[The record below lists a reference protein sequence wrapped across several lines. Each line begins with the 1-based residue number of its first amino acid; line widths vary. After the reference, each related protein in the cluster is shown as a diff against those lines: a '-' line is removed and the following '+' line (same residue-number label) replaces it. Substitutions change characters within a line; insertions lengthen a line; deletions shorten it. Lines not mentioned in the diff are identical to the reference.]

1 MKERSTHSTMPSSY
15 KAYRSGDDEK
25 QPLIAASSSKF
36 DKNETWY
43 LTKGEYSDL
52 DMPK

>member
-1 MKERSTHSTMPSSY
+1 MKERSTDSTMPSY
-15 KAYRSGDDEK
+15 RAYQSGDDEK
-25 QPLIAASSSKF
+25 QPLIASSSKF

-43 LTKGEYSDL
+43 LAKGEYSDL